1 MEKETVK
8 VFDLQA
14 AFKAL
19 DEIEAPKTKGL
30 KSTRVNLKERFS
42 AKDATTAL
50 VEDYY
55 SVTTH
60 EALEEAQEDRES
72 EIAKAKLARIEKIV
86 DLDAE
91 TEDDLLPSY
100 VGKVI
105 IQCPQCMTLFY
116 KKPEDIEHSEEN
128 PDVVNINEVCQHCG
142 NTSGYTLIGKVD
154 SVKEEEANE
163 FEIPEE
169 ENELDL
175 DFPEATEET
184 SPEGTGGGF
193 EDELE
198 LEIEDSGS
206 EDELDLNLEEVELEP
221 TEESLKITEAK
232 EDSDSGDADEA
243 EVTVTLGEIKDVAEE
258 AGKAIVNAEV
268 EEKEDVKEV
277 TDKVVEKEV
286 EAKETLTENLN
297 EATVKEIETDQACA
311 ALLDGEQKFA
321 GSKEEC
327 EKFIAEHPAPEG
339 HAWEVSDKAKVA
351 VAEESYKDCKE
362 TLVEAPQTPDEIE
375 RILMDVAASFDES
388 LEECNKPIKENGVSN
403 NEFHKMINS
412 EVWKDFDED
421 LKEDWHRDLLNIK
434 APADGSIVV
443 GVKVSEPLDN
453 AISSH
458 FERILS
464 AKDEG
469 TNLLK
474 AIDDAKDQGLKTILV
489 ILDAT
494 IDPATEARLDKVIY
508 ADNLE
513 EDWRRELLDVK
524 APAEG
529 SIIIGVKSEEPLDSA
544 IVDHFEKVLSAKK
557 EGASLLKAIDE
568 AKEQGIKTILVI
580 IDDVIDSAV
589 SDRLDKVIEADNLE
603 EDLETV
609 KAKLP
614 EYCDALEHAGEEVA
628 KEVEAEKAAEVEVK
642 AEEPVAEVKAEEVA
656 EEPVVEESLTEAK
669 VGSIPSNL
677 PWWIHIMDDEV
688 EEDYTGT
695 PEIRTTHLEYEDKDP
710 TDGKAVL
717 PDNLGEELEEH
728 IQDRPAPVEDE
739 TVIQGG
745 DNAVVDCQTEHKII
759 AHSEDEKPLDCKME
773 KEPLEKP
780 VAGEKVDIKINE
792 DINITNNDSPARVD
806 NRTTTKEEPKVEEG
820 ILGGVKDVVDGVVNG
835 VENILGEEKVEE
847 CNKTEEGL
855 GLLGVGD
862 VNINLDASGQNNAV
876 GVGGGEGKTESCHGE
891 DCKEEG
897 LIPDLG
903 NLPTPELPGLP
914 GLPKLEELEDFNES
928 FFDKS
933 VNEFLKEVYENV
945 NEYKTNSCEV
955 KEGKIFVEGTIL
967 FNSGRAKKTI
977 FEFLPVKEELGSL
990 ILEGYNKDLTEE
1002 KAFTVKGALE
1012 GGNQFITESF
1022 GYKYTINETLVEGLK

>member
-1 MEKETVK
+1 MWSIYKHTCKATGKSYIGQTIGTIDSRAKFNGSGYRKSPKFYAAIQKYGWDNFTHEILETNIDSEAKANEREQYWISYYDTLKNGYNILPGGQINNSDLFRKIYQIDKDKNIINKFKSAADATRKLFPEKPYWYANEILKCCRNIRSNADGLYFCFVDEYDQYQPQKVKNSFNTILQLDKDKNIINKFNTFTEASKATGISIPHIWACCNGKRKTAGNYYWCFELDYNKYLIPEVDNWPESKAVVQVDKKTNKIIKWFPSANIASKETGISRGNISSACRGEIPSAGGYIWKFNEDCLKNKEIKKPMEKESVK
-8 VFDLQA
+8 MFDLQA

-142 NTSGYTLIGKVD
+142 NTSGYTVIGKVD
-154 SVKEEEANE
+154 SVKEEEASS
-163 FEIPEE
+163 FDTEE
-169 ENELDL
+169 AENELDL

-232 EDSDSGDADEA
+232 EDSDSGDTDEA
-243 EVTVTLGEIKDVAEE
+243 EVTVTLGEIKDVAED

-268 EEKEDVKEV
+268 EETEDVKEV

-286 EAKETLTENLN
+286 EVKETLTEGC
-297 EATVKEIETDQACA
+297 EHCEEEKKVCPECGKEICEC
-311 ALLDGEQKFA
+311 DGKKLAENEECKN
-321 GSKEEC
+321 GEC
-327 EKFIAEHPAPEG
+327 EKPL
-339 HAWEVSDKAKVA
+339 
-351 VAEESYKDCKE
+351 EECGEKL
-362 TLVEAPQTPDEIE
+362 TEAPQTPDEIE

-388 LEECNKPIKENGVSN
+388 LKEDKVSN
-403 NEFHKMINS
+403 SEFHNMINS
-412 EVWKDFDED
+412 EVWKDFGED
-421 LKEDWHRDLLNIK
+421 LKEDI
-434 APADGSIVV
+434 
-443 GVKVSEPLDN
+443 
-453 AISSH
+453 
-458 FERILS
+458 
-464 AKDEG
+464 
-469 TNLLK
+469 
-474 AIDDAKDQGLKTILV
+474 
-489 ILDAT
+489 
-494 IDPATEARLDKVIY
+494 
-508 ADNLE
+508 
-513 EDWRRELLDVK
+513 
-524 APAEG
+524 
-529 SIIIGVKSEEPLDSA
+529 
-544 IVDHFEKVLSAKK
+544 
-557 EGASLLKAIDE
+557 
-568 AKEQGIKTILVI
+568 
-580 IDDVIDSAV
+580 
-589 SDRLDKVIEADNLE
+589 
-603 EDLETV
+603 ETV

-614 EYCDALEHAGEEVA
+614 EYCDALEHAGEDVA
-628 KEVEAEKAAEVEVK
+628 KEIEAEKAAEVEVK
-642 AEEPVAEVKAEEVA
+642 AEEPKEEPTPV

-669 VGSIPSNL
+669 VGTIPSNL

-688 EEDYTGT
+688 EEDYSGT

-728 IQDRPAPVEDE
+728 VQDRPAPVEDE

-759 AHSEDEKPLDCKME
+759 AHSEDEKPLDCNMK
-773 KEPLEKP
+773 KEPLEEP

-792 DINITNNDSPARVD
+792 EI
-806 NRTTTKEEPKVEEG
+806 
-820 ILGGVKDVVDGVVNG
+820 
-835 VENILGEEKVEE
+835 
-847 CNKTEEGL
+847 
-855 GLLGVGD
+855 
-862 VNINLDASGQNNAV
+862 
-876 GVGGGEGKTESCHGE
+876 
-891 DCKEEG
+891 
-897 LIPDLG
+897 
-903 NLPTPELPGLP
+903 
-914 GLPKLEELEDFNES
+914 EDFNEQ
-928 FFDKS
+928 FFDKA
-933 VNEFLKEVYENV
+933 VNEYLKEVYENV
-945 NEYKTNSCEV
+945 NEYKTSGCEL
-955 KEGKIFVEGTIL
+955 KEGKLFVEGTIL